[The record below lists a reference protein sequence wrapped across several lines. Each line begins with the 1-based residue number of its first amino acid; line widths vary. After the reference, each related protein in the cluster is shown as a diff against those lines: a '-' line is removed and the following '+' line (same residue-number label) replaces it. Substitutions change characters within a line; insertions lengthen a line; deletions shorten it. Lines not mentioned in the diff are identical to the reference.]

1 LTEPQLLAYA
11 AGEEALSRSREVT
24 DHVDHCVRCQTLLA
38 EAVRALDEAPPV
50 SSERGL
56 LRTLRTGEL
65 LLERYQVL
73 RFVGA
78 GGMGEVYEA
87 RDEHLGT
94 TVALKTLAL
103 PSLDDR
109 QAVLRLKSEVLLAR
123 RATHPNVCRI
133 FDFGVYGRPG
143 AAGAE
148 EIPFLTMELL
158 AGDTLAQRL
167 RAGPLG
173 PAEAASIAAQILTGL
188 GAVHGAGIVH
198 RDLKPENVF
207 LVPEPGQSAP
217 RVVLMDFGLARSA
230 LSGASLT
237 ASGAVVGTV
246 GYMAPEQ
253 LEGRAATP
261 ASDLYALG
269 VVLFEMVTG
278 RRPFSGDVS
287 PAVALET
294 APALP
299 PPWRPAIL
307 RCLERGLAERFAT
320 VEGVRAALFGAP
332 VRRPR
337 VGRLA
342 ALVGVALALGA
353 LAWFGARAL
362 REPEPLVAPALPQPR
377 PAPAPVVALPATV
390 DEAPPAAPAID
401 TRRRVVRPRPREVP
415 PAKSVEISAP
425 PAAPPA
431 SQPAPPAPRPPPSS
445 RTAEKW

>member
-1 LTEPQLLAYA
+1 VLAYA
-11 AGEEALSRSREVT
+11 AGEDAPSRSREVT
-24 DHVDHCVRCQTLLA
+24 DHVDHCVRCQTLVA
-38 EAVRALDEAPPV
+38 EAVRALDQAPPV

-56 LRTLRTGEL
+56 LRTLRPGEL
-65 LLERYQVL
+65 VLERYQIL

-87 RDEHLGT
+87 RDGQLGT

-103 PSLDDR
+103 PALDDR
-109 QAVLRLKSEVLLAR
+109 QAVLRMKSEVLLAR

-133 FDFGVYGRPG
+133 FDFGVHGRPG
-143 AAGAE
+143 PGGVE

-158 AGDTLAQRL
+158 EGHTLAQRL
-167 RAGPLG
+167 RGGALT
-173 PAEAASIAAQILTGL
+173 PAEATPIAAQILAGL
-188 GAVHGAGIVH
+188 GAVHAAGIVH

-207 LVPEPGQSAP
+207 LVAEPGQSGP

-269 VVLFEMVTG
+269 VVLFEMLAG

-287 PAVALET
+287 PALGLDAVGG
-294 APALP
+294 LP
-299 PPWRPAIL
+299 PAWRPAIL
-307 RCLERGLAERFAT
+307 RCLERGVTDRFAA
-320 VEGVRAALFGAP
+320 VEEVRAALFGR
-332 VRRPR
+332 VRRSR
-337 VGRLA
+337 AGRLVAALGVAVALA
-342 ALVGVALALGA
+342 ALG
-353 LAWFGARAL
+353 WFGWRTL
-362 REPEPLVAPALPQPR
+362 RMPEPLVAPALPQARARP
-377 PAPAPVVALPATV
+377 PAPA
-390 DEAPPAAPAID
+390 APPPVPPEPEPAPAAAAPTGDA
-401 TRRRVVRPRPREVP
+401 RRRAVRPRPREAPSLKSAEAPAPVP
-415 PAKSVEISAP
+415 APAEPAPP
-425 PAAPPA
+425 PAAP
-431 SQPAPPAPRPPPSS
+431 SSS